1 MLQLCY
7 ETPQFEL
14 NKIQGEISPVD
25 FGKIG
30 YYKTHAE
37 FALAD
42 MVKTAMRITAVL
54 PKQCIESAVEGFMRS
69 VTFLSVHHGPY
80 FIVSGSF

>member
-7 ETPQFEL
+7 EMPQFEL
-14 NKIQGEISPVD
+14 NKIQGEIGPVD

-30 YYKTHAE
+30 YYKTHAK
-37 FALAD
+37 FALVD

-54 PKQCIESAVEGFMRS
+54 PKQCIKSAIEGFIQS
-69 VTFLSVHHGPY
+69 VTFLSVHHSPY
-80 FIVSGSF
+80 FIILGSF